1 MIEGYN
7 KKNGE
12 LLQPNSF
19 GTKSKIL
26 FAIFKKRDVNYSLT
40 EDFKFLGGF
49 GSYTATVW
57 RNQNGR
63 VSSYGS
69 RPRNGR
75 LPDNLNELI
84 LAKLEIELLLPT
96 SEQKVNTDLP
106 SFSEMIFNYLF
117 GTRFMARGQKVRRV
131 CYCVHLL

>member
-84 LAKLEIELLLPT
+84 LAKLKIELLLPT

-106 SFSEMIFNYLF
+106 SFSQMIFNYLL
-117 GTRFMARGQKVRRV
+117 GTRFMSRGQKVCRV
-131 CYCVHLL
+131 

>member
-49 GSYTATVW
+49 GSYSIPLLYGGTKMAAFLLTAVV
-57 RNQNGR
+57 Q
-63 VSSYGS
+63 
-69 RPRNGR
+69 
-75 LPDNLNELI
+75 
-84 LAKLEIELLLPT
+84 
-96 SEQKVNTDLP
+96 
-106 SFSEMIFNYLF
+106 EMGVYQTI
-117 GTRFMARGQKVRRV
+117 
-131 CYCVHLL
+131 